1 MMLVNNNIDKNKVTN
16 YKSKIWRNS
25 MEKLMEYLPFLVPIL
40 LVELIL
46 MVTALIHVLKH
57 KNYRFGNR
65 ILWVILVVAVQII
78 GPILYFTVGRG
89 EE

>member
-1 MMLVNNNIDKNKVTN
+1 
-16 YKSKIWRNS
+16 

-40 LVELIL
+40 LIELIL